1 MHGSV
6 RGAAGVMAAVV
17 SLGLLAC
24 SKPPPE
30 VPAPVPVPVP
40 AEVVVM
46 PSDTAASTSVPDAG
60 AALGTANAGKEV
72 PVAGRTNKAMSR
84 ADESS
89 AMPMPGQNNDHSAPL
104 PPARRASSS

>member
-1 MHGSV
+1 MV
-6 RGAAGVMAAVV
+6 AVV

-30 VPAPVPVPVP
+30 VPVPVPVP
-40 AEVVVM
+40 AEVVVVM
-46 PSDTAASTSVPDAG
+46 PSDTAASTSVPDA
-60 AALGTANAGKEV
+60 ATALGTSNAGKQV
-72 PVAGRTNKAMSR
+72 PVTGRTNKAMSR

-104 PPARRASSS
+104 PPARRASSP